1 VTLARADKQGVPP
14 VDSSPDVLERTKVR
28 EVAGV
33 FYSRQAIEAAVEDL
47 LMNGFDRA
55 DIDRLASLDEVRRRL
70 KVYVSPVEAAD
81 LTPTPRQ
88 PMFKRDDITLA
99 LVCTVSVIGAAA
111 GMAVAF
117 GTLGSGGSDS
127 SAAILGTLVGFGAA
141 GIAALVMTR
150 MLRREEFSGLE
161 SLQFDRGVVLWVRVR
176 SGEQAAKAQD
186 ILRRNG
192 GRAVRVHDIEIEKR
206 IEDLPLSSLRPDP
219 WLGSEPLG
227 HP

>member
-1 VTLARADKQGVPP
+1 

-33 FYSRQAIEAAVEDL
+33 FHSRRAIEAAFEDL
-47 LMNGFDRA
+47 LLNGFDRA

-70 KVYVSPVEAAD
+70 KVYVSPEEAAD

-88 PMFKRDDITLA
+88 PVFKSDDITVA
-99 LVCTVSVIGAAA
+99 LVVTVSVIGAAA
-111 GMAVAF
+111 GTASAF
-117 GTLGSGGSDS
+117 GVLASGGSGW
-127 SAAILGTLVGFGAA
+127 SAGILGTLIGIGAGA
-141 GIAALVMTR
+141 IAAVVMAR
-150 MLRREEFSGLE
+150 VFRREDLHGLE
-161 SLQFDRGVVLWVRVR
+161 WMELDRGLVLWVRVR
-176 SGEQAAKAQD
+176 SPEQEAMANE

-192 GRAVRVHDIEIEKR
+192 GRAVRVHEIEIEKR
-206 IEDLPLSSLRPDP
+206 LEDLPLSSLRPDP